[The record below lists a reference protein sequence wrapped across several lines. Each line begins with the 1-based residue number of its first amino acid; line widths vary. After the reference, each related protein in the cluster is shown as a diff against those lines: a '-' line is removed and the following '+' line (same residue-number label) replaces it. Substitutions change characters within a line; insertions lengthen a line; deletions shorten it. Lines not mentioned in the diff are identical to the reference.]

1 VRPPY
6 YSLAD
11 EIRATLVRIL
21 AYMGGLAVLA
31 VAMASLFQA
40 PSALNVAAPELPPR
54 LAAQPAAEP
63 PTQPAWRTVER
74 PYPAFELLLPE
85 FTTAPAAY
93 AIQRRPSDGARKDV
107 LSWGDAAAPGPFA
120 MVEVFRPGA
129 AGERF
134 LDAESEIAARIVDDT
149 VTDDVKPAGQIDS
162 KFGPVPLI
170 DFAIAAEPAPRRCL
184 GFARA
189 FANPA
194 LQIAGWYCS
203 AGAEIV
209 DRATVACM
217 LDRLTI
223 VVADTALDAFFARA
237 ELKRTFCGQR
247 SPLLAATP
255 EREPGL
261 TQPIRVSLK
270 SLKLRGRLSTR

>member
-1 VRPPY
+1 
-6 YSLAD
+6 
-11 EIRATLVRIL
+11 
-21 AYMGGLAVLA
+21 MGGLVVLA
-31 VAMASLFQA
+31 VAMASFFQA
-40 PSALNVAAPELPPR
+40 LPALIITAPEPPPR
-54 LAAQPAAEP
+54 PAAQPTAEP
-63 PTQPAWRTVER
+63 PSQPIWRTVER

-107 LSWGDAAAPGPFA
+107 LTWGDAAAPGPFA
-120 MVEVFRPGA
+120 MVEMFRPGA
-129 AGERF
+129 AGEHF
-134 LDAESEIAARIVDDT
+134 LDAASEITARIADNT

-162 KFGPVPLI
+162 KFGPVPLV
-170 DFAIAAEPAPRRCL
+170 DFAIAAQPAPRRCL

-189 FANPA
+189 FDNPA

-203 AGAEIV
+203 AGEEIV

-223 VVADTALDAFFARA
+223 VVADNALDAFFARA

-247 SPLLAATP
+247 SPILAATP
-255 EREPGL
+255 EHEPGL
-261 TQPIRVSLK
+261 AAPVRVSLK
-270 SLKLRGRLSTR
+270 SLQLRGRLSTR